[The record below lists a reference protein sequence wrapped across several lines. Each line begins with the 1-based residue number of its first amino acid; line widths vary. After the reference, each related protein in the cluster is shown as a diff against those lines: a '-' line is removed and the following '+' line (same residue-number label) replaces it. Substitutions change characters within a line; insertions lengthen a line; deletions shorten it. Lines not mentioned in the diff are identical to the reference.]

1 MRRYRRLKLVVVGGI
16 AVALLSTGGA
26 VADPRIPFL
35 PPPAESLTEP
45 IQWANPAAKAPGG
58 TGVTPQVTRIPLGSF
73 DRPAD
78 GVAAHAGVPQDV
90 PFAERYRRAAKTR
103 SLTVTRESTSPFSAV
118 GVTWRETGRIGTV
131 TVAVRHHVPGGTW
144 SAWRVVD
151 PAEADRD
158 VVPGGGRAPLRGGA
172 DLVWTGKADGV
183 QLAVTTTGGPAPH
196 DIAADLIDPTDVPG
210 DTAAAATPPVTESQ
224 PVGLRPFMPSI
235 ARRASWG
242 ANEQQMDW
250 RPQYA
255 PYVKAV
261 ALHHTATGNA
271 YGPDEVPKI
280 LRSIYQYQTVSR
292 GWGDIGYNVLVDRFG
307 RLWEGRSGGLNRPV
321 VGAQAGGFNTGTAGV
336 AMIGDYRYVNVPPA
350 VQEATAQ
357 YTAWKLSLHQA
368 IDPRGTVS
376 LTGGGSTSRY
386 PAGTTVTVP
395 RVFPHQQTNP
405 TECPGAKG
413 VAALPWIRDRAG
425 TLLGD
430 LVKPEIVRT
439 LLATYRPSDGT
450 VRLQGVPEPV
460 FTSGPNEIPVAADY
474 NGDGKA
480 DVATWSPTTGN
491 WSMLLTGEGR
501 KTVQWGLPG
510 DVPAPA
516 DFDGN
521 GTAELAV
528 FRPAT
533 GVWYIKGAGEVQLG
547 LPGDVPVP
555 ADYTGDG
562 RAEAAIWRPS
572 TGLWA
577 IYALREFKVGA
588 PGQLAAPAD
597 YDGNGTI
604 DAATW
609 SPATQQFTID
619 GQPAVKFG
627 LGGPA
632 ARPVVAQYDGD
643 GRADPAVFRDG
654 RFDIRGAG
662 GYDVG
667 APGDIAMPLS

>member
-1 MRRYRRLKLVVVGGI
+1 MRRYRRLKLVVVGGV

-26 VADPRIPFL
+26 TADPRIPFL
-35 PPPAESLTEP
+35 PPPENLTEP
-45 IQWANPAAKAPGG
+45 IQWANPAAKVPGG
-58 TGVTPQVTRIPLGSF
+58 TGVTPQVTRIALGSF

-78 GVAAHAGVPQDV
+78 GVAAQRGVPSGV
-90 PFAERYRRAAKTR
+90 GPAERYRRAPKARTLTITR
-103 SLTVTRESTSPFSAV
+103 QPTAPFSAV

-131 TVAVRHHVPGGTW
+131 TVAVRHHVPGGDW
-144 SAWRVVD
+144 SAWRTAD
-151 PAEADRD
+151 TGEADRD
-158 VVPGGGRAPLRGGA
+158 LAPGGGQRRGGA
-172 DLVWTGKADGV
+172 DLVWTGRADGV

-196 DIAADLIDPTDVPG
+196 DIAADLIDPTDAPG
-210 DTAAAATPPVTESQ
+210 DTAPTPPATVTESQ
-224 PVGLRPFMPSI
+224 PVGLRPFMPAI
-235 ARRASWG
+235 LRRAAWG
-242 ANEQQMDW
+242 ANEQQMNW

-255 PYVKAV
+255 QYVKAV
-261 ALHHTATGNA
+261 ALHHTATGND
-271 YGPDEVPKI
+271 YRPEDVPKI

-307 RLWEGRSGGLNRPV
+307 RLWEGRSGGLSRPV

-336 AMIGDYRYVNVPPA
+336 AMIGDFRTVNVPQV

-357 YTAWKLSLHQA
+357 YTAWKLSLQQA

-413 VAALPWIRDRAG
+413 LAALPWVRERAAA
-425 TLLGD
+425 LLGD
-430 LVKPEIVRT
+430 LVKPEVVRT
-439 LLATYRPSDGT
+439 LLAVYRPTDGT

-501 KTVQWGLPG
+501 RTVQWGLPG

-516 DFDGN
+516 DFTGD

-533 GVWYIKGAGEVQLG
+533 GVWYIKGVGEVQLG
-547 LPGDVPVP
+547 VPGDVPVP

-597 YDGNGTI
+597 YDGNGTV

-619 GQPAVKFG
+619 GQPAIRFG
-627 LGGPA
+627 AGGST

-654 RFDIRGAG
+654 RYDIRGAG

-667 APGDIAMPLS
+667 AQGDIPMPLS

>member
-1 MRRYRRLKLVVVGGI
+1 MRRYRRLNLVAVGGV

-26 VADPRIPFL
+26 IADPRIPFL
-35 PPPAESLTEP
+35 PPPPNLAEP
-45 IQWANPAAKAPGG
+45 IRWANPEKANASPGVA
-58 TGVTPQVTRIPLGSF
+58 TQVTRIPLGNF
-73 DRPAD
+73 DRPA
-78 GVAAHAGVPQDV
+78 AGVTAAPAV
-90 PFAERYRRAAKTR
+90 AERYARGAKARTL
-103 SLTVTRESTSPFSAV
+103 SVTREATAPFSAV
-118 GVTWRETGRIGTV
+118 GVTWQETGRIGAV
-131 TVAVRHHVPGGTW
+131 KVAVRHHVPGGAW
-144 SAWRVVD
+144 SAWRTVD
-151 PAEADRD
+151 AGEADRD
-158 VVPGGGRAPLRGGA
+158 IAPGRAQRGGA
-172 DLVWTGKADGV
+172 ELVWTGKADGV

-196 DIAADLIDPTDVPG
+196 DIAADLIDPNDAPSDTVP
-210 DTAAAATPPVTESQ
+210 AAPVTESQ
-224 PVGLRPFMPSI
+224 LVGLRPSMPTI
-235 ARRASWG
+235 LRRASWG

-261 ALHHTATGNA
+261 ALHHTATGNE
-271 YGPDEVPKI
+271 YTPEDVPKI

-307 RLWEGRSGGLNRPV
+307 RLWEGRSGGLSRPV
-321 VGAQAGGFNTGTAGV
+321 VGAQAGGFNTGTAGI
-336 AMIGDYRYVNVPPA
+336 AMIGDFRTVNVPQV
-350 VQEATAQ
+350 VQEAAAQ

-368 IDPRGTVS
+368 IDPHGSVS
-376 LTGGGSTSRY
+376 LTGGGSTSKY

-413 VAALPWIRDRAG
+413 LAALPWIRDRAG
-425 TLLGD
+425 ALLGD
-430 LVKPEIVRT
+430 LVKPELVRT
-439 LLATYRPSDGT
+439 LLAVYRPSDGT
-450 VRLQGVPEPV
+450 VHLQGVPEPV
-460 FTSGPNEIPVAADY
+460 FTSAPNEIPVAADY
-474 NGDGKA
+474 NGDGRD

-491 WSMLLTGEGR
+491 WSMLLSGEGR
-501 KTVQWGLPG
+501 RTVQWGLPG

-516 DFDGN
+516 DFDGD

-533 GVWYIKGAGEVQLG
+533 GIWYIKGIGEVQLG
-547 LPGDVPVP
+547 VPGDVPVP

-562 RAEAAIWRPS
+562 RAEVAIWRPS

-577 IYALREFKVGA
+577 IKALREFKVGG
-588 PGQLAAPAD
+588 PGQFAVPAD

-619 GQPAVKFG
+619 GQPAIRFG
-627 LGGPA
+627 GA
-632 ARPVVAQYDGD
+632 AGRPVSAQYDGD
-643 GRADPAVFRDG
+643 GRADPAVFHDG
-654 RFDIRGAG
+654 RFDIRDAG

>member
-1 MRRYRRLKLVVVGGI
+1 MRRYRRLELVAVGGVAI
-16 AVALLSTGGA
+16 ALLSAGGA
-26 VADPRIPFL
+26 TADPRIPFL
-35 PPPAESLTEP
+35 PPAPDLAAP
-45 IQWANPAAKAPGG
+45 IQWANPVAKQPGP
-58 TGVTPQVTRIPLGSF
+58 TGVTPNVTRIPLGSF
-73 DRPAD
+73 EKPAD
-78 GVAAHAGVPQDV
+78 GVAAQAGAP
-90 PFAERYRRAAKTR
+90 AGLGERYRRGVKART
-103 SLTVTRESTSPFSAV
+103 LTVTREGVAPFSAV
-118 GVTWRETGRIGTV
+118 GVTWRETGKIGDV
-131 TVAVRHHVPGGTW
+131 SVAVRHHTPGGAW
-144 SAWRVVD
+144 SAWRTVD
-151 PAEADRD
+151 TAEADRD
-158 VVPGGGRAPLRGGA
+158 VTPDAPQPGQRGGA

-183 QLAVTTTGGPAPH
+183 QLAVTTTGGATPH
-196 DIAADLIDPTDVPG
+196 DIAADLIDPTDAPG
-210 DTAAAATPPVTESQ
+210 DIAPAPATPVAESQ
-224 PVGLRPFMPSI
+224 PVGLRPFMPAI
-235 ARRASWG
+235 LRRAAWG
-242 ANEQQMDW
+242 ANEQLMDW

-255 PYVKAV
+255 TYVKAV
-261 ALHHTATGNA
+261 ALHHTATGND
-271 YGPDEVPKI
+271 YSPEEVPKI

-307 RLWEGRSGGLNRPV
+307 RLWEGRSGGLSRPV
-321 VGAQAGGFNTGTAGV
+321 VGAQAGGFNTGTAGI
-336 AMIGDYRYVNVPPA
+336 AMIGDYRYTSVPQP
-350 VQEATAQ
+350 VQEAAAQ

-386 PAGTTVTVP
+386 PVGTTVTVP

-413 VAALPWIRDRAG
+413 LAALPWIRDRAG
-425 TLLGD
+425 AILGD

-439 LLATYRPSDGT
+439 LLAAYRPTDGT
-450 VRLQGVPEPV
+450 VRLQGIPDPI

-474 NGDGKA
+474 NGDGKD

-501 KTVQWGLPG
+501 RTVQWGLPG

-516 DFDGN
+516 DFDGD
-521 GTAELAV
+521 GAAELAV

-533 GVWYIKGAGEVQLG
+533 GVWYIKGIGELQLG
-547 LPGDVPVP
+547 VPGDVPVP

-597 YDGNGTI
+597 YDGNGTV

-609 SPATQQFTID
+609 NPVTQQFAIE
-619 GQPAVKFG
+619 GQAAVKFG
-627 LGGPA
+627 ASGT
-632 ARPVVAQYDGD
+632 PVSAQYDGD
-643 GRADPAVFRDG
+643 GRADPAVYHDG
-654 RFDIRGAG
+654 RYEIRGAG

-667 APGDIAMPLS
+667 APGDIPMPLS

>member
-1 MRRYRRLKLVVVGGI
+1 MRRYRRLELVAVVGVV
-16 AVALLSTGGA
+16 AALLSAGGA
-26 VADPRIPFL
+26 TADPRIPFL
-35 PPPAESLTEP
+35 PPAPDLSEP
-45 IQWANPAAKAPGG
+45 TQWANPAAKAPGA
-58 TGVTPQVTRIPLGSF
+58 TGVTPQVTRIVLGSF
-73 DRPAD
+73 EKPAD
-78 GVAAHAGVPQDV
+78 GVAAHPGVPEGV
-90 PFAERYRRAAKTR
+90 PFAERQRRAAKTR
-103 SLTVTRESTSPFSAV
+103 SLSVTRQSTATFSAV
-118 GVTWRETGRIGTV
+118 GVTWRETGKIDDV
-131 TVAVRHHVPGGTW
+131 AVAVRHHIPGGGW
-144 SAWRVVD
+144 SAWRTVD
-151 PAEADRD
+151 AGAADRD
-158 VVPGGGRAPLRGGA
+158 AAPGRVQVRGGA

-196 DIAADLIDPTDVPG
+196 DIAADLIDPTDAPG
-210 DTAAAATPPVTESQ
+210 DTAPPAPVTESQ
-224 PVGLRPFMPSI
+224 PVGLRPFMPTI
-235 ARRASWG
+235 LRRAAWG

-255 PYVKAV
+255 PFVKAV
-261 ALHHTATGNA
+261 ALHHTATGNE
-271 YGPDEVPKI
+271 YSPEDVPKI

-307 RLWEGRSGGLNRPV
+307 RLWEGRSGGLSRPV
-321 VGAQAGGFNTGTAGV
+321 VGAQAGGFNTGTAGI
-336 AMIGDYRYVNVPPA
+336 AMIGDFRTVNVPQV

-357 YTAWKLSLHQA
+357 YAAWKLSLHQA
-368 IDPRGTVS
+368 IDPHGTVS

-413 VAALPWIRDRAG
+413 LAALPWIRDRAG

-430 LVKPEIVRT
+430 LVKPEVVRT
-439 LLATYRPSDGT
+439 LLAVYRPGDGT
-450 VRLQGVPEPV
+450 VRLQGVSEPI

-491 WSMLLTGEGR
+491 WTMLLTGEGR
-501 KTVQWGLPG
+501 KVVQWGLPG

-516 DFDGN
+516 DFNGD

-528 FRPAT
+528 FRPVT
-533 GVWYIKGAGEVQLG
+533 GVWYIKGIGEVQLG

-577 IYALREFKVGA
+577 IYALREFKFAGPGQIAA
-588 PGQLAAPAD
+588 PGD

-609 SPATQQFTID
+609 SPATQQFTVD
-619 GQPAVKFG
+619 GQPSIRFG
-627 LGGPA
+627 PGGPT

-643 GRADPAVFRDG
+643 GKADPAVFHDG
-654 RFDIRGAG
+654 RYDIRAAG

-667 APGDIAMPLS
+667 APGDIPMPLN